1 MDFVDIGLYIGY
13 LLFFACAGF
22 AIVWPLI
29 NSISEPK
36 ALVKSGIGVG
46 AIILVFIISY
56 AISGNETKA
65 EFIAMGVDEGM
76 SKTLG
81 GILITMYILLFGSI
95 LAIIYTEI
103 VKAFK

>member
-13 LLFFACAGF
+13 ILFFASAGF
-22 AIVWPLI
+22 AIVWPLV
-29 NSISEPK
+29 NSFGQPK
-36 ALVKSGIGVG
+36 ALIKSGIGFGSIV
-46 AIILVFIISY
+46 LVFVIAY
-56 AISGNETKA
+56 LISGNETKA
-65 EFIAMGVDEGM
+65 EFLAMGVDEGM
-76 SKTLG
+76 SKRIG

>member
-29 NSISEPK
+29 NSIGQPK
-36 ALVKSGIGVG
+36 ALIKSGIGVG
-46 AIILVFIISY
+46 AIVLIFVISY
-56 AISGNETKA
+56 LISGSSTKA

-76 SKTLG
+76 SKVLG
-81 GILITMYILLFGSI
+81 GILITMYFLLFGSI
-95 LAIIYTEI
+95 IAIIYTEI